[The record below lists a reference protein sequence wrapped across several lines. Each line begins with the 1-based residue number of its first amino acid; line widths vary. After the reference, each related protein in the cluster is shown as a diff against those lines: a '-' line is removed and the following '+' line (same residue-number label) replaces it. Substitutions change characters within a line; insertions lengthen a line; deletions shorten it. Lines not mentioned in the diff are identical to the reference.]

1 MRCRHTSTAHSI
13 LGQMVI
19 QAVNIVR
26 EKDVVLSPCINI
38 CVIDEETGFCAGCQ
52 RTIEEITGWA
62 DRNSTAK
69 REILQKL
76 TDRRAWLKVRNPTVN
91 GLRNACNPHE

>member
-62 DRNSTAK
+62 DRNSTAFMSSSMSNV
-69 REILQKL
+69 
-76 TDRRAWLKVRNPTVN
+76 DGAW
-91 GLRNACNPHE
+91 NAQFPEPMQS